1 MLNSYHLLSNLLLDI
16 LYFYLR
22 IFLLYLHR
30 IFCTSFLLLYSYL
43 LSFHS
48 RLLDFPPPVSG
59 CRSALPLPS
68 PPDCTCG
75 GAIPSCPSPAAP
87 LSICCWCRWYL
98 PDGPGYAIK
107 GSYYTGTTPFYHI
120 AARRRKRCTSLSATT
135 IPGWRR
141 SQTGG
146 HYLRR
151 RDPEADDGP
160 CAVQNAPFMLRDEPT
175 GGAGSGVGVRGV
187 PPLQSHLRRTHL
199 CLNQS
204 PSGLLP
210 LLRRDSGVRCRPAG
224 QPSAAA
230 GGGGSM
236 PSCGTLRRSMIP
248 MPCDALSF
256 QVYQVISHDGRYPPE
271 ALPPGDIFCHFPQ
284 ADCFSRRLH

>member
-1 MLNSYHLLSNLLLDI
+1 M
-16 LYFYLR
+16 
-22 IFLLYLHR
+22 
-30 IFCTSFLLLYSYL
+30 
-43 LSFHS
+43 
-48 RLLDFPPPVSG
+48 
-59 CRSALPLPS
+59 
-68 PPDCTCG
+68 
-75 GAIPSCPSPAAP
+75 
-87 LSICCWCRWYL
+87 

-204 PSGLLP
+204 PSCLLP

>member
-1 MLNSYHLLSNLLLDI
+1 M
-16 LYFYLR
+16 
-22 IFLLYLHR
+22 
-30 IFCTSFLLLYSYL
+30 
-43 LSFHS
+43 
-48 RLLDFPPPVSG
+48 
-59 CRSALPLPS
+59 
-68 PPDCTCG
+68 
-75 GAIPSCPSPAAP
+75 
-87 LSICCWCRWYL
+87 W
-98 PDGPGYAIK
+98 
-107 GSYYTGTTPFYHI
+107 
-120 AARRRKRCTSLSATT
+120 KRCTSPCAMT

-146 HYLRR
+146 HHLRR
-151 RDPEADDGP
+151 RGPEADDGP
-160 CAVQNAPFMLRDEPT
+160 CAVQNVPFMLLDEPT
-175 GGAGSGVGVRGV
+175 GDAGSGVGVRGV

-204 PSGLLP
+204 PAGLLP
-210 LLRRDSGVRCRPAG
+210 LLRRDSRCSLHRPAG

-236 PSCGTLRRSMIP
+236 PGCGTLRRSMMP

-271 ALPPGDIFCHFPQ
+271 TIPPGDIFCHFLQ